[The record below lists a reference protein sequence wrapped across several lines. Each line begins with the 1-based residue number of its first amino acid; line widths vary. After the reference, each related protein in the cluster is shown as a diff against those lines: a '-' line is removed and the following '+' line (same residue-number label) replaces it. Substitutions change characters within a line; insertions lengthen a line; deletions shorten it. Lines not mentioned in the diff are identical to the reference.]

1 MGRRCGFHIRRYS
14 GRAPNAAPR
23 PGAGDASWGTGSAPR
38 SRTGGCTTPRFQFR
52 DIGPVT
58 KLCFT
63 PRRGGL
69 RNQLLMPGTRL
80 MVDAPG
86 WRPNC
91 EPPGLQVQIASTK
104 SMAPCLAR
112 DCDACHTIFGGPRP
126 VEADAG
132 RYLASLLRECGE
144 MPAI

>member
-1 MGRRCGFHIRRYS
+1 MGRRCGFHVRRYS

-23 PGAGDASWGTGSAPR
+23 PGAGDASLGDWAGAEIEDGR
-38 SRTGGCTTPRFQFR
+38 CTTPRFRFR
-52 DIGPVT
+52 DIGPGT

-91 EPPGLQVQIASTK
+91 EPRGLQVQIASTK
-104 SMAPCLAR
+104 SMAPSPGSRL
-112 DCDACHTIFGGPRP
+112 
-126 VEADAG
+126 
-132 RYLASLLRECGE
+132 
-144 MPAI
+144 